1 GAPIVFIDVDDVGKT
16 HPYVLSGNGRVL
28 VLNALAER
36 HLFDRYRNF
45 MKSWAAENGLDVG
58 DGENKVIV
66 RVIDDYGG
74 ATREQVA
81 DLSNTNSIQQYTEE
95 EQARADAE
103 VIKNLSLARLYRS
116 NADGSP
122 DMTPGANDEFF
133 MRFIQATGDT
143 ALYNADRTITETAR
157 NRVQRALLAIA
168 VGQGDRGREVV
179 KKLVDRSETLGINRQ
194 KNALAVMAAD
204 VAALESSADYAIGP
218 DLSRAVADF
227 IDFIENK
234 DTGKKWGTIENY
246 LAQQSLLDGPSEV
259 ARSILAILG
268 SRQSAADMAEYIR
281 QYCDAAMQE
290 DPTGGLF
297 VADAARTRTDIWRDA
312 KRTVDERRAKEKT
325 AAEKR
330 FAIRQEEYDR
340 WNDILDKYESGEI
353 DATKDYVVLERT
365 PAVLA
370 AVGAPD
376 NAITLRGGIIQKIV
390 GEIETN
396 SGEHHGI
403 PVSEL
408 RSLQIELDNPI
419 AVFDSASRPDA
430 LVLLTR
436 MIDRQNNERAIV
448 ALLLDRAG
456 SGASKIN
463 AIASAYGKNT
473 DAFESWIAKG
483 NLLYINKQARKESA
497 RWLQL
502 PGDSTLRARNVLT
515 EKDFTDEQLG
525 RIISNS
531 AAQSQEDASEAFD
544 LFGTPRLRHSVGAVT
559 PEEDAAY
566 ADAVKRGD
574 LETARRMEREVYE
587 RMGYSDDS
595 SYQGT
600 SAFNGAAPSRNV
612 YFETKAERIEATK
625 NGEMEDTTTLGDYRD
640 GIDVNNLQFIVFD
653 PRSERNADQMRQ
665 EAIRNIRGVL
675 DSGAKTITMYRSV
688 PADVKETQFRNG
700 DWITPS
706 RAYAEENAQVHGWGD
721 KFRIIEQEV
730 SVEDVWWDGNDIAEW
745 GFDDG
750 KGSVYKNTAAN
761 RKLLGPTYDDAGN
774 LIPLSKR
781 FNDRKND
788 VRYSLSAI
796 WDDSLPSADVLADG
810 RLRAYRMDFYDGAS
824 LNAIAAAEEGRM
836 PLAVICAMFGAKGEH
851 KDFVRTLF
859 TDPDTLPEWHHLG
872 KKANEVYWQNRDEY
886 NQPITDVTVFA
897 ALNYKQGASDEAI
910 RQVIGIERAASEKIG
925 EIADR
930 LEREN
935 TTVKKVKYTERVKN
949 EDIGR
954 EYSALKSEMYKK
966 YLRVTKDEWD
976 ALRAKK
982 DELASKM
989 YSWRE
994 TQTDRTIKPTGRELQ
1009 DLLLKDAEAVA
1020 TIDRAKKDILAAFGR
1035 TKPVNRGIDTEAGE
1049 AVLAKLIKSTR
1060 RYTTPRYSI
1069 SGIYTGTAADYANRS
1084 RQGGV
1089 DDGPSLLKIGSGEGS
1104 QMYGWGLYGST
1115 KRSVANWYARQ
1126 GGLENANLKLNY
1138 FGDVELADILDIA
1151 KKNGRP
1157 IAKGDKDISE
1167 ENLSIEQATAYYIFD
1182 EDGVGGAIQFV
1193 EKWIERLDERLK
1205 TNDKSKKIETYKT
1218 ELLEILNELRQHG
1231 HEYTF
1236 GNENIYEQT
1245 FFTDRAPGDESHLLK
1260 WYEPVSEEQRGWIQ
1274 DQLLKEHIVTPEAW
1288 GAPREDGVF
1297 VNYTGPI
1304 VNIHNGG
1311 DSLYGSL
1318 TKLFGSP
1325 KAASE
1330 FLARAGIDGVKY
1342 PVDSFGAKTVKDGD
1356 KAGWNYVSFR
1366 DDNIRVDHK
1375 WTDGQQRYSVT
1386 SLGGYG
1392 GRLRVLAHGVKE
1404 GDEDAMNEAA
1414 GRMAAL
1420 IPDNAVL
1427 IPIPSHT
1434 GKATTMLQL
1443 ANAIQAL
1450 KPSATVLDALEADP
1464 HESNYVQKKRL
1475 HRPPDAVS
1483 MRMKEGI
1490 ELPQGRPVYFVDNV
1504 VASGVTYAAAQKAIP
1519 GADIATLTDTGRR
1532 KVHPIPTL
1540 EELEAVVRQKK
1551 AQHDAFRDQYEKKPT
1566 HANFEKYT
1574 QSLMEYFDAADALNE
1589 SRRAERANLA
1599 PKYAAPDGTRYA
1611 TRFSKFLDKP
1621 ISEELNGII
1630 SDLAAGI
1637 MVPEKDIAATPEW
1650 REAMER
1656 AKAVE
1661 DSIFEKYGVRSTSEI
1676 DTPERK
1682 AMREKIVEAAL
1693 SPVITRTVKVEGL
1706 ETPLELHEKLKDVE
1720 SYTVAR
1726 ERKACIVTGLPAAGK
1741 SSVFANPIA
1750 LEMKARICDSDA
1762 IKRVLPEFDN
1772 GYGGNAV
1779 HEESTRINEDKVLE
1793 AASNRGDNIVY
1804 PILGYKPDKLLATI
1818 DFFAKKGYTTF
1829 LLLNELS
1836 PAKATARLITRF
1848 LDNGRYLPLSC
1859 INKAGDKAVQA
1870 FQEVKN
1876 EADHYAHVSNDV
1888 QFK

>member
-1 GAPIVFIDVDDVGKT
+1 
-16 HPYVLSGNGRVL
+16 
-28 VLNALAER
+28 
-36 HLFDRYRNF
+36 
-45 MKSWAAENGLDVG
+45 MSWAFFFCAG
-58 DGENKVIV
+58 DEIYTQGSDH
-66 RVIDDYGG
+66 R
-74 ATREQVA
+74 
-81 DLSNTNSIQQYTEE
+81 LTEE
-95 EQARADAE
+95 GKARILRAF
-103 VIKNLSLARLYRS
+103 LYIS
-116 NADGSP
+116 IGH
-122 DMTPGANDEFF
+122 
-133 MRFIQATGDT
+133 
-143 ALYNADRTITETAR
+143 
-157 NRVQRALLAIA
+157 
-168 VGQGDRGREVV
+168 GDRGEATFT
-179 KKLVDRSETLGINRQ
+179 KLLEQSQTLGINRQ
-194 KNALAVMAAD
+194 KNAVALMAPD
-204 VAALESSADYAIGP
+204 VAALESNADFAIGA
-218 DLSRAVADF
+218 DVSRAMAEFMDF
-227 IDFIENK
+227 VEMKKLGKVKSIEEFYNQM
-234 DTGKKWGTIENY
+234 D
-246 LAQQSLLDGPSEV
+246 LLDAPSEI
-259 ARSILAILG
+259 AKEILLLLG
-268 SRQSAADMAEYIR
+268 SKQSAADMAEYIR

-290 DPTGGLF
+290 DPTGGLLG
-297 VADAARTRTDIWRDA
+297 ADAARTRTDIWRDA
-312 KRTVDERRAKEKT
+312 KRTVDERRAK
-325 AAEKR
+325 AAETEK
-330 FAIRQEEYDR
+330 E
-340 WNDILDKYESGEI
+340 
-353 DATKDYVVLERT
+353 
-365 PAVLA
+365 LA
-370 AVGAPD
+370 AKRHSV
-376 NAITLRGGIIQKIV
+376 
-390 GEIETN
+390 
-396 SGEHHGI
+396 
-403 PVSEL
+403 
-408 RSLQIELDNPI
+408 
-419 AVFDSASRPDA
+419 
-430 LVLLTR
+430 
-436 MIDRQNNERAIV
+436 V
-448 ALLLDRAG
+448 AAD
-456 SGASKIN
+456 
-463 AIASAYGKNT
+463 GKNT

-559 PEEDAAY
+559 PEEDAKY

-574 LETARRMEREVYE
+574 MKTARRMEREVYE

-600 SAFNGAAPSRNV
+600 SAFNGAAPSRNA

-653 PRSERNADQMRQ
+653 PRSERNANPMRQ

-706 RAYAEENAQVHGWGD
+706 RAYAEENAQIHGWGD
-721 KFRIIEQEV
+721 KFRVIEQEV

-750 KGSVYKNTAAN
+750 RGSVYKNTAAN

-788 VRYSLSAI
+788 VRYSIAAQPAGRNKVAGVAYPDAGEEISEIRFSIGAKRREKYARVLAKHRPDLRADAVLGELEKFDDTKKEKVALHWIVSGGLELPEDAYKVDDAISVAEKAKVDPFRYRSPDELMLANKEFKPSAKPINPDTVPELSDRRDEGDGVVSYQVQDDRAGQAAMRRIIDTHWGEDANPWCLLARHANQPPELWRAAAQLFPHNPDAQWDYVQKHTPKGDLERAWDYWQNYNALPKRVAFKNGKLLAFMATHRNSFDDMLGNDIGIAQDRLFPEWRDGYNEWKREAGRDAWRKNYNEWLEENHPNWQEELYYALEEEPVAEEWWDRKDESHTGHDGLMEIAGAKGDIRYSLSAI

-810 RLRAYRMDFYDGAS
+810 RLRAYRMDFYNGAS

-851 KDFVRTLF
+851 KYFVRTLF

-930 LEREN
+930 LKREN

-954 EYSALKSEMYKK
+954 EYSALKSEMHKK

-982 DELASKM
+982 AELASKM

-1060 RYTTPRYSI
+1060 RYTTRYSI
-1069 SGIYTGTAADYANRS
+1069 SGIYTGSAADYDR
-1084 RQGGV
+1084 
-1089 DDGPSLLKIGSGEGS
+1089 PSLHAVGTGEGS
-1104 QMYGWGLYGST
+1104 QVYGWGLYGST
-1115 KRSVANWYARQ
+1115 VRGVA
-1126 GGLENANLKLNY
+1126 
-1138 FGDVELADILDIA
+1138 
-1151 KKNGRP
+1151 
-1157 IAKGDKDISE
+1157 
-1167 ENLSIEQATAYYIFD
+1167 
-1182 EDGVGGAIQFV
+1182 
-1193 EKWIERLDERLK
+1193 
-1205 TNDKSKKIETYKT
+1205 ETYMDDAVHDPRGLAKNF
-1218 ELLEILNELRQHG
+1218 LEIHKTKDAAIKAIKKGLKQNAAISDELKNTARKAIKILQSG
-1231 HEYTF
+1231 KSIPDTI
-1236 GNENIYEQT
+1236 GNLYEQT
-1245 FFTDRAPGDESHLLK
+1245 FFTDREPGDESHLLK
-1260 WYEPVSEEQRGWIQ
+1260 WYRPVEGDQRKWIEDALQ
-1274 DQLLKEHIVTPEAW
+1274 KENLVTPEAW
-1288 GAPREDGVF
+1288 GAPRADGAF
-1297 VNYTGPI
+1297 YNYTGPI
-1304 VNIHNGG
+1304 ISFSSG
-1311 DSLYGSL
+1311 DSLYRSL
-1318 TKLFGSP
+1318 SKILGSP
-1325 KAASE
+1325 RAASE

-1342 PVDSFGAKTVKDGD
+1342 PVDSFGGKTLKNGD
-1356 KAGWNYVSFR
+1356 EVGWNYVSFR
-1366 DDNIRVDHK
+1366 DDNIRIDHK
-1375 WTDGQQRYSVT
+1375 WTDGVQRFSVT

-1443 ANAIQAL
+1443 ANAMQSL

-1464 HESNYVQKKRL
+1464 HESNYVHKKRL

-1661 DSIFEKYGVRSTSEI
+1661 DSIFEKYGVRSTLAI
-1676 DTPERK
+1676 KTPERL
-1682 AMREKIVEAAL
+1682 AMQDNIVEAAL

-1706 ETPLELHEKLKDVE
+1706 ETPLELHEKLKDGE

-1779 HEESTRINEDKVLE
+1779 HEESTEINEKKVLE
-1793 AASNRGDNIVY
+1793 AASDRGDNIVY
-1804 PILGYKPDKLLATI
+1804 PILGYKPDKLLAI
-1818 DFFAKKGYTTF
+1818 GGSPFFRA
-1829 LLLNELS
+1829 
-1836 PAKATARLITRF
+1836 
-1848 LDNGRYLPLSC
+1848 
-1859 INKAGDKAVQA
+1859 
-1870 FQEVKN
+1870 
-1876 EADHYAHVSNDV
+1876 
-1888 QFK
+1888 